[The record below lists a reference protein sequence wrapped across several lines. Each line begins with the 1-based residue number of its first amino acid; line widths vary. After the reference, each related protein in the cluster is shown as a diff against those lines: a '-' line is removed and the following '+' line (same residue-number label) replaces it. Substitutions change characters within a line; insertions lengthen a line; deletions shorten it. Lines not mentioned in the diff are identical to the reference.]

1 MSRTGRIWHAVLWLL
16 EVLAIV
22 LVVLLLT
29 IPTLDY
35 ARREYMRW
43 YLHPSAENLQAL
55 RAKEREEILVRVGM
69 ATPIAAVAVLLA
81 LHLRSKSR
89 KPG

>member
-1 MSRTGRIWHAVLWLL
+1 MSRTGRIWHAGLWRL
-16 EVLAIV
+16 EPLAIV
-22 LVVLLLT
+22 LVALLLS

-35 ARREYMRW
+35 ARREHMRW
-43 YLHPSAENLQAL
+43 YLHPSAENLQAFS
-55 RAKEREEILVRVGM
+55 AKQREEFLVRVGM
-69 ATPIAAVAVLLA
+69 ATPIAAVAVFLA